1 MPDKS
6 NAFKIEKFICVLFPI
21 NQKWV
26 WEVKS
31 IEEYS
36 LLLYR
41 KPLQVLILKPHSSD
55 VIMEEVILKSY
66 QPFPY
71 WQMHRP
77 SALCMALLHLEI
89 VHLISKNQKIKLIT
103 FYQLIGTI

>member
-26 WEVKS
+26 LEVKS

-55 VIMEEVILKSY
+55 GIMEEVILKS
-66 QPFPY
+66 
-71 WQMHRP
+71 
-77 SALCMALLHLEI
+77 
-89 VHLISKNQKIKLIT
+89 
-103 FYQLIGTI
+103 